1 MSDEQQGLVLIL
13 HSQISPGFGAGGC
26 LGWDSLGNWDEVMP
40 ALGWVLVF
48 FGMQQSW
55 DGSRGFWAGMG
66 MLLGAAGMGSLI
78 CFPNKPGSNQ
88 SQQFPAVLR

>member
-48 FGMQQSW
+48 FW
-55 DGSRGFWAGMG
+55 DAAK
-66 MLLGAAGMGSLI
+66 LGWLPWFLGRDGNAAGSCRNGKFDLL
-78 CFPNKPGSNQ
+78 PK
-88 SQQFPAVLR
+88 